1 MRPTA
6 TAHGA
11 ARYLPEPRPERRGV
25 ALCLSGGGFRAV
37 LFHLG
42 ALRRL
47 DELGLLPRLDTIA
60 SVSGGSLVAAVLA
73 TRVAWP
79 LAGRIE
85 DWEREIAEPL
95 RAFTRRNLRTPALL
109 ARLLPWNWL
118 RTATGVRVLARRYE
132 RALVSQRLSQ
142 LPERPAFLV
151 CATDMSFGVAWVF
164 GRSRMG
170 DDQAGHADNPPI
182 DWPVARAVA
191 ASSCFPPVFNPLP
204 VGLRPE
210 ELVEGQGPAGP
221 ARDRVVAGLRLTDG
235 GVSDNL
241 ALEPVWRTHA
251 VVLVSDAGAVFDP
264 EADRN
269 LVWRLQR
276 YAAIPA
282 QQAEALRKRWLI
294 SNYLAGVLDGAYW
307 GIRSAPSSY
316 DVDGGY
322 SKELATEVIA
332 RIRTDMDAFSDGEA
346 AVLENHGYLVADAAL
361 RRHLA
366 RWLLEPVPP
375 VAPPQPAWLDEDRAR
390 AALRDS
396 HRRRLLGRW

>member
-1 MRPTA
+1 
-6 TAHGA
+6 
-11 ARYLPEPRPERRGV
+11 
-25 ALCLSGGGFRAV
+25 
-37 LFHLG
+37 
-42 ALRRL
+42 
-47 DELGLLPRLDTIA
+47 
-60 SVSGGSLVAAVLA
+60 
-73 TRVAWP
+73 
-79 LAGRIE
+79 
-85 DWEREIAEPL
+85 
-95 RAFTRRNLRTPALL
+95 
-109 ARLLPWNWL
+109 
-118 RTATGVRVLARRYE
+118 
-132 RALVSQRLSQ
+132 
-142 LPERPAFLV
+142 
-151 CATDMSFGVAWVF
+151 
-164 GRSRMG
+164 
-170 DDQAGHADNPPI
+170 
-182 DWPVARAVA
+182 
-191 ASSCFPPVFNPLP
+191 
-204 VGLRPE
+204 
-210 ELVEGQGPAGP
+210 
-221 ARDRVVAGLRLTDG
+221 
-235 GVSDNL
+235 
-241 ALEPVWRTHA
+241 
-251 VVLVSDAGAVFDP
+251 VLVSDAGAVFDP

-366 RWLLEPVPP
+366 PWVPEPVPP